1 LAKAVALVKA
11 TRKGKAKIILV
22 NGSPV
27 ELMTAKKRRFYFDQ
41 AGKLTTRFGIEHT
54 PAIVTQAGRVMRV
67 SEVALKPGKTG

>member
-1 LAKAVALVKA
+1 
-11 TRKGKAKIILV
+11 
-22 NGSPV
+22 
-27 ELMTAKKRRFYFDQ
+27 MTAKKRRFYFDQ